1 MLIGGIVL
9 GLLLG
14 LRSGGRITNLAYV
27 QLRWIW
33 VLLAAVIVRFVTEA
47 LLNQGVDIAETLRL
61 PLLTGGFALLLAGL
75 WVNRGYPGIG
85 LAFVGIV
92 LNAVVIT
99 INGGFMPIWQT
110 ALDAA
115 QFAPA
120 DVTSALHIVLAGS
133 AEDFLLR
140 GLILGD
146 VIPIPIPFV
155 QNVAS
160 LGDLFLTL
168 GLGFFL
174 FAAVVRVPSQLSAS
188 EEEAIRRRLAGLA
201 GPTDTAGLTGTTG
214 TTRLPRRDGAPVT
227 AETGLAPAIQEA
239 AALQRPVF
247 MGSGATGHASPAL
260 ITLDLAPLAPPATPP
275 TAATAA
281 TPSAPAITLPRPSPE
296 TLVRVRQH
304 PYIRLALNGS
314 FSALWA
320 GQLISLFGDRI
331 HLVALAFAVLL
342 TTGSELATAFVFFA
356 GFIPNLVISPIAGT
370 FVDRWDHKEV
380 MIVSDLLRAATVLLI
395 PMAVVTNVLL
405 VFPLVFLLTTISIF
419 FRPSRIAILPR
430 IVEKDE
436 LVTANSA
443 MWVGETVADVI
454 GYPLAGLFVTA
465 LGAAIPVA
473 FWLDSATYIGSALL
487 ISTLLI
493 RKVTEPEEEAEATS
507 TDETSTEETGTTAPD
522 AHAEVGFMAEM
533 KAGYRFLR
541 TEPTLF
547 ANTIQASVA
556 QLNVG
561 VLTALMTAYALAVFG
576 EHEFGPKAVYAF
588 IESSV
593 GIGNLIGGF
602 AIGLIGSR
610 LAKGKLISGG
620 YAVWGLLTVV
630 FALSG
635 NLGVVLGLAFGSGV
649 ANMVFIIPSQAL
661 FQERVPAHLMGRVVS
676 FRFALVFGS
685 MALAMA
691 VGGILTVFIPVTMVF
706 ALFGLVTLG
715 AGLAGFLVPAIR
727 DAT

>member
-33 VLLAAVIVRFVTEA
+33 LLLAAVIVRFVTEA
-47 LLNQGVDIAETLRL
+47 LLNQGVDMVEALRV

-120 DVTSALHIVLAGS
+120 DVTSALHVVVAGS

-201 GPTDTAGLTGTTG
+201 GPTDSAVLTGLTG
-214 TTRLPRRDGAPVT
+214 TTRLPRRDGGQVQ

-260 ITLDLAPLAPPATPP
+260 THLDVDVKGT
-275 TAATAA
+275 
-281 TPSAPAITLPRPSPE
+281 PAITLPIPRPSPE
-296 TLVRVRQH
+296 TLERVRQH
-304 PYIRLALNGS
+304 PYVRLALNGS
-314 FSALWA
+314 FTALWA

-331 HLVALAFAVLL
+331 HLVALAFVVLI
-342 TTGSELATAFVFFA
+342 TTGSELASAFVFFA
-356 GFIPNLVISPIAGT
+356 GFIPNLLFSPIAGT

-395 PMAVVTNVLL
+395 PMAVVTNVFL
-405 VFPLVFLLTTISIF
+405 VYPLVFLLTTISIF
-419 FRPSRIAILPR
+419 FRPARIAILPR

-443 MWVGETVADVI
+443 LWVGETVADVV
-454 GYPLAGLFVTA
+454 GYPLAALFVGA
-465 LGAAIPVA
+465 LGAALPVA
-473 FWLDSATYIGSALL
+473 FWLDAATYVGSALL

-493 RKVTEPEEEAEATS
+493 RPMPDAEEEAEEGV
-507 TDETSTEETGTTAPD
+507 DTTAP
-522 AHAEVGFMAEM
+522 ATEPEVGFMAEM

-561 VLTALMTAYALAVFG
+561 VLTALMSAYALAVFG
-576 EHEFGPKAVYAF
+576 DHEFGPKAVYGL

-593 GIGNLIGGF
+593 GFGNLIGGF
-602 AIGLIGSR
+602 AIGLVGSR

-620 YAVWGLLTVV
+620 YAVWGLLTVL

-635 NLGVVLGLAFGSGV
+635 NLGLVIGLAFGSGV

-691 VGGILTVFIPVTMVF
+691 VGGILTVFIPVTTVF

-715 AGLAGFLVPAIR
+715 AGLAGFVVPAIR

>member
-14 LRSGGRITNLAYV
+14 LRSGGRITNLAYI

-33 VLLAAVIVRFVTEA
+33 LLLAAVTVRFVTEA
-47 LLNQGVDIAETLRL
+47 LLNQGVDIAEALRL

-75 WVNRGYPGIG
+75 WVNRGYPGMG

-120 DVTSALHIVLAGS
+120 DVTSALHVVVAGS

-140 GLILGD
+140 GLMLGD

-201 GPTDTAGLTGTTG
+201 GPTDSAVLTGLTG
-214 TTRLPRRDGAPVT
+214 TTRLPRRDGGQVQ

-260 ITLDLAPLAPPATPP
+260 THLDVDVKGT
-275 TAATAA
+275 
-281 TPSAPAITLPRPSPE
+281 PAITLPIPRPSPE
-296 TLVRVRQH
+296 TLERVRQH
-304 PYIRLALNGS
+304 PYVRLALNGS
-314 FSALWA
+314 FTALWA

-331 HLVALAFAVLL
+331 HLVALAFVVLI
-342 TTGSELATAFVFFA
+342 TTGSELASAFVFFA
-356 GFIPNLVISPIAGT
+356 GFIPNLLFSPIAGT

-395 PMAVVTNVLL
+395 PMAVVTNV
-405 VFPLVFLLTTISIF
+405 
-419 FRPSRIAILPR
+419 
-430 IVEKDE
+430 
-436 LVTANSA
+436 
-443 MWVGETVADVI
+443 
-454 GYPLAGLFVTA
+454 
-465 LGAAIPVA
+465 
-473 FWLDSATYIGSALL
+473 
-487 ISTLLI
+487 
-493 RKVTEPEEEAEATS
+493 
-507 TDETSTEETGTTAPD
+507 
-522 AHAEVGFMAEM
+522 
-533 KAGYRFLR
+533 
-541 TEPTLF
+541 
-547 ANTIQASVA
+547 
-556 QLNVG
+556 
-561 VLTALMTAYALAVFG
+561 
-576 EHEFGPKAVYAF
+576 
-588 IESSV
+588 
-593 GIGNLIGGF
+593 
-602 AIGLIGSR
+602 
-610 LAKGKLISGG
+610 
-620 YAVWGLLTVV
+620 
-630 FALSG
+630 
-635 NLGVVLGLAFGSGV
+635 
-649 ANMVFIIPSQAL
+649 
-661 FQERVPAHLMGRVVS
+661 
-676 FRFALVFGS
+676 
-685 MALAMA
+685 
-691 VGGILTVFIPVTMVF
+691 
-706 ALFGLVTLG
+706 
-715 AGLAGFLVPAIR
+715 FLVYISW
-727 DAT
+727 T

>member
-33 VLLAAVIVRFVTEA
+33 LLLAAVIVRFVTEA
-47 LLNQGVDIAETLRL
+47 LLNQGVDIVEALRV

-115 QFAPA
+115 QFVPA
-120 DVTSALHIVLAGS
+120 DVTSALHVVVAGS

-188 EEEAIRRRLAGLA
+188 EEEAIRRRLGGLA
-201 GPTDTAGLTGTTG
+201 GPTDSAVLTGLTG
-214 TTRLPRRDGAPVT
+214 TTRLPRRDGGQVQ

-260 ITLDLAPLAPPATPP
+260 TPLDRATTARATTAP
-275 TAATAA
+275 
-281 TPSAPAITLPRPSPE
+281 APAITLPIPRPSPE
-296 TLVRVRQH
+296 TLERVRQH
-304 PYIRLALNGS
+304 PYVRLALNGS
-314 FSALWA
+314 FTALWA

-331 HLVALAFAVLL
+331 HLVALAFVVLI
-342 TTGSELATAFVFFA
+342 TTGSELASAFVFFA
-356 GFIPNLVISPIAGT
+356 GFIPNLLFSPIAGT

-395 PMAVVTNVLL
+395 PMAVVTNVFL
-405 VFPLVFLLTTISIF
+405 VYPLVFLLTTISIF
-419 FRPSRIAILPR
+419 FRPARIAILPR

-443 MWVGETVADVI
+443 LWVGETVADVV
-454 GYPLAGLFVTA
+454 GYPLAALFVAA

-473 FWLDSATYIGSALL
+473 FWLDAATYVGSALL

-493 RKVTEPEEEAEATS
+493 RPMPDAEQAEPST
-507 TDETSTEETGTTAPD
+507 TDELATTAT
-522 AHAEVGFMAEM
+522 ATELEVGFMAEM

-561 VLTALMTAYALAVFG
+561 VLTALMSAYALAVFG
-576 EHEFGPKAVYAF
+576 GHEFGPKAVYGL

-593 GIGNLIGGF
+593 GFGNLIGGF

-620 YAVWGLLTVV
+620 YAVWGLLTVL

-635 NLGVVLGLAFGSGV
+635 NLGLVIGLAFGSGV

-691 VGGILTVFIPVTMVF
+691 VGGILTVFIPVTTVF

-715 AGLAGFLVPAIR
+715 AGLAGFVVPAIR